1 MRRTD
6 KLWVNGCGSRDCRK
20 SINAEDHEGGTLMVN
35 YRSSVNQCPYLR
47 EHDAGQVEFQA
58 GFAGLWQ
65 CVTNAS
71 LFFIIWHVLCEIAK

>member
-1 MRRTD
+1 
-6 KLWVNGCGSRDCRK
+6 
-20 SINAEDHEGGTLMVN
+20 MVN